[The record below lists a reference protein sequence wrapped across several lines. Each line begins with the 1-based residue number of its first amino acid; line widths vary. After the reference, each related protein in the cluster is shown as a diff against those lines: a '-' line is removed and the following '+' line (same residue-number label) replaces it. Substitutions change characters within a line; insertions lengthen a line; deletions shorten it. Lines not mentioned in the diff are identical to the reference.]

1 MREKVKTKEAQTK
14 EAQTMETQI
23 RTESRLFQ
31 KDFCM
36 VVIGQIISLFGNV
49 ILRYALPLYI
59 LNKTHSAV
67 LFGTVIACSFIPMIL
82 LSPVG
87 GIVADRVN
95 KRNIMVFLDFLTAGL
110 LILFSI
116 SIGHVD
122 MVVSFL
128 IMLMCLYGIQGAYQP
143 TVQASIPVLV
153 SREQLMP
160 ANAVINL
167 VGSLANLVGPVVG
180 GTLFGFFGIRPIL
193 VVSMFCFVCSAIME
207 LFIKIP
213 FENKQRETSI
223 LATVKMDMKDSFSFI
238 TVKNPL
244 IGKVALILACV
255 NLVFS
260 SLIIIGVPITI
271 NEHLGFSQ
279 ELGNRLYGYAEG
291 ALAAGGLLGGILAGI
306 VGKKIKF
313 EQSYLIIF
321 GATLTMFPIGLAL
334 FLKLPAMVTYTI
346 IVVCCIVMMLLS
358 TLFSIQM
365 LTFVQSVTPSHLIG
379 KVMSLLMS
387 LVMCAHPLGQIVY
400 GNIFQLFSNKTYLVF
415 LIALMVC
422 ILITLVAR
430 SVFTQKK
437 HKKIKIFEFST
448 NEV

>member
-1 MREKVKTKEAQTK
+1 MKLNSVAKGKETKMREKVKTKEAQTK

-180 GTLFGFFGIRPIL
+180 GTLFGFL
-193 VVSMFCFVCSAIME
+193 ESD
-207 LFIKIP
+207 LF
-213 FENKQRETSI
+213 
-223 LATVKMDMKDSFSFI
+223 
-238 TVKNPL
+238 
-244 IGKVALILACV
+244 
-255 NLVFS
+255 
-260 SLIIIGVPITI
+260 
-271 NEHLGFSQ
+271 
-279 ELGNRLYGYAEG
+279 
-291 ALAAGGLLGGILAGI
+291 
-306 VGKKIKF
+306 
-313 EQSYLIIF
+313 
-321 GATLTMFPIGLAL
+321 
-334 FLKLPAMVTYTI
+334 
-346 IVVCCIVMMLLS
+346 
-358 TLFSIQM
+358 
-365 LTFVQSVTPSHLIG
+365 
-379 KVMSLLMS
+379 
-387 LVMCAHPLGQIVY
+387 
-400 GNIFQLFSNKTYLVF
+400 
-415 LIALMVC
+415 
-422 ILITLVAR
+422 
-430 SVFTQKK
+430 
-437 HKKIKIFEFST
+437 
-448 NEV
+448 